1 MTLVPFLWGAGG
13 LQLLIAS
20 ANFPAAGMFRY
31 RESLRAVPA
40 HVAEVFWV
48 QNVFIVLTVVAAA
61 GLCFAFPG
69 DLAGGTRLGRALS
82 GFLAVFWAVRLGFQL
97 FFYDRAMRRQ
107 YRAFDVLFVAA
118 FAYLVTVFAVAAA
131 GPGVLR

>member
-1 MTLVPFLWGAGG
+1 MGLIPVLRVAAG

-20 ANFPAAGMFRY
+20 ANVPAVRMFRY
-31 RESLRAVPA
+31 RESMAAVPP

-69 DLAGGTRLGRALS
+69 DLAGGNRLGRSLS
-82 GFLAVFWAVRLGFQL
+82 GFLAVFWGVRLGFQL
-97 FFYDRAMRRQ
+97 FFYDRAMRRR
-107 YRAFDVLFVAA
+107 YRVFDVLFVIA
-118 FAYLVTVFAVAAA
+118 FAYLVVVFTVTAAT
-131 GPGVLR
+131 PGVLR